1 MSKFKIGDIIRAKKG
16 VIQLPPMVKV
26 ENKQSLSSNKL
37 TNVFEFTGEQG
48 KRDCEVMFAELNLD
62 MSKFAHIYTDNIGSV
77 QIGKNTLSLIFWTEK
92 GVSIQPQIEDGIKS
106 ANEIVFAE
114 FEIDALSFEH
124 IYLDTTKQS
133 NLGSNKEIKA

>member
-1 MSKFKIGDIIRAKKG
+1 MNAITFSEQAKQQTLTMSTRLIA
-16 VIQLPPMVKV
+16 
-26 ENKQSLSSNKL
+26 EL
-37 TNVFEFTGEQG
+37 TGKRHPDV

-62 MSKFAHIYTDNIGSV
+62 VSKFAHIYTDNIGSV
-77 QIGKNTLSLIFWTEK
+77 QISKNTLSLIFWTEK